1 MFKLTCMAFHPFSLR
16 LLLFRQLQTQQTNAL
31 FLALA
36 NMPCLFS
43 QFWQQNGAKHV
54 CDLTH
59 FWLPVKG
66 RFESGGTWQ
75 FQGHFVAR
83 FIWSESKV
91 LVYLRRTV
99 SKSQKVHIN
108 VRSNIMLKKTKTKT
122 KSRDVLFWPGILTG
136 LLWVG
141 FAPPCW

>member
-36 NMPCLFS
+36 NIPCLFS

-59 FWLPVKG
+59 FWLPVKEDS
-66 RFESGGTWQ
+66 RLEELDNFEGMEALRNS
-75 FQGHFVAR
+75 VAR

-108 VRSNIMLKKTKTKT
+108 VRSNTMLKKTKTKT
-122 KSRDVLFWPGILTG
+122 KSRDVLF
-136 LLWVG
+136 
-141 FAPPCW
+141 